1 MVNKMNEG
9 ELNGAQRDGAD
20 IVVVGAGF
28 VGLSFAL
35 AAHARGFRVEV
46 YDQKPAPKLK
56 MQESQGDETS
66 AEPALSSS
74 VIALNPTSAA
84 LLQSLSVFARL
95 HANHAAPYQAMEVFD
110 GEGTGSVRFTAMDAG
125 LPCMGHIVDQQGLL
139 VALNE
144 QAIDVGLPV
153 HWQTEANFD
162 DDVPLIVGADGAHS
176 QTREKLGLRKV
187 QYSYNQR
194 ATVCVVKTSVAH
206 DGCAKQWFQ
215 ASGPLAALP
224 LSEPNT
230 CALTWSDY
238 TDLATL
244 TDDEF
249 LAQLSESSEDAL
261 GQILSLGERR
271 SFPLQ
276 QMQALQYVAAGV
288 VLLGDAAHAIH
299 PLAGQGAN
307 LGLADVAALIRELS
321 AARLEGRDLGDLK
334 TLRRYERARRSENHM
349 AALLMEGFH
358 RTFTAENGVA
368 RLIRGQ
374 GMKLVQGNK
383 ILKQLAISVASGR
396 V

>member
-1 MVNKMNEG
+1 MVNEMNER
-9 ELNGAQRDGAD
+9 EPNGAQRDGAD

-46 YDQKPAPKLK
+46 FDKKSAPKLK

-74 VIALNPTSAA
+74 VIALNPTSVA

-110 GEGTGSVRFTAMDAG
+110 GEGTGSVRFTAIDAG
-125 LPCMGHIVDQQGLL
+125 LPSLGHIVDQQGLL

-162 DDVPLIVGADGAHS
+162 DDVSLVVGADGAHS

-187 QYSYNQR
+187 QYSYKQR
-194 ATVCVVKTSVAH
+194 ATVCVVKTSGAH

-230 CALTWSDY
+230 YALTWSDY

-321 AARLEGRDLGDLK
+321 AARLEGHDLGDLK

-349 AALLMEGFH
+349 AALAMEGFH
-358 RTFTAENGVA
+358 RMFTAENGVA

-374 GMKLVQGNK
+374 GMKFVQGNK